1 MFSLVLKNS
10 ILMIL
15 LIMIAHF
22 MIINYICDMQR
33 MHNKKQDIIHN
44 NISTSLSEDPNVTAQ
59 YALASE
65 VHALASDASPTEPP
79 IQESLQDLYDFVYSE
94 DKDDEID
101 RFFVD
106 DTKPCDIPSV
116 LTVPCDEQPKDTEI
130 VFCKNEVDDFY
141 EKNKKTVVRDDGR
154 TETTIQ
160 GNPIVYEYRED
171 GEDALQGFEG
181 FSSGFMSIKN

>member
-22 MIINYICDMQR
+22 MIINYLCDMQR
-33 MHNKKQDIIHN
+33 MHNKKQDIIRN
-44 NISTSLSEDPNVTAQ
+44 NISTSFSGDPHGTAENVLTPDMSSQA
-59 YALASE
+59 AE
-65 VHALASDASPTEPP
+65 VSSQEPP
-79 IQESLQDLYDFVYSE
+79 IQEALQDLYDFVYSE
-94 DKDDEID
+94 DKDEID
-101 RFFVD
+101 KFFVD
-106 DTKPCDIPSV
+106 DTKPCEIPSV
-116 LTVPCDEQPKDTEI
+116 LTVPCDKQPNDTEI

-141 EKNKKTVVRDDGR
+141 EKNKKTVMTDDGI

-171 GEDALQGFEG
+171 GEDSMQGFEG